1 MKDNWRYKLVPD
13 FVLDKH
19 LAYNPEDEWIAK
31 IDGDVSEEQDLS
43 WGYHD
48 LIEDHLEGR
57 EARIVDMH
65 LGDGLSFSEIGND
78 YGVSKQRAHYIYKRA
93 CDKIRRAIDGIE
105 EDTQDTRG

>member
-19 LAYNPEDEWIAK
+19 LAYNPEDEMIAA
-31 IDGDVSEEQDLS
+31 IDGDVEDEPEYE
-43 WGYHD
+43 WNYHD
-48 LIEDHLEGR
+48 IIENHLESR

-65 LGDGLSFSEIGND
+65 LSDGLSFSEIGND

-93 CDKIRRAIDGIE
+93 CKKIRRAIDG
-105 EDTQDTRG
+105 